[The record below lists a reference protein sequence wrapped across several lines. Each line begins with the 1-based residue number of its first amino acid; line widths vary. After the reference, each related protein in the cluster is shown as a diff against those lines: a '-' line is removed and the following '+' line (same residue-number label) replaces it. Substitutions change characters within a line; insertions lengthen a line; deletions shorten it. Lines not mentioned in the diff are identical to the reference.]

1 MSVIFTTKK
10 GKKITLLNP
19 SEKGAKY
26 AKELKEGRKRT
37 NSGSYKLDE
46 NKKSIK
52 LTDIERAYRGGYLDA
67 QKDSAKAYKSR
78 QEKRRG

>member
-1 MSVIFTTKK
+1 MSVTVTNKN
-10 GKKITLLNP
+10 GKKVVLLNP

-52 LTDIERAYRGGYLDA
+52 LNDKERAYRSGYLDA
-67 QKDSAKAYKSR
+67 HKDSAKAYKAR
-78 QEKRRG
+78 QRKRGK